1 MQRRVGWILM
11 VMAFLS
17 PLGLLTKGT
26 AWGEWGSDDLQD
38 MIGYIPQGMEKLAGI
53 WQALF
58 PDYSMNFLGEGVVNE
73 YTGYILSALVGSVL
87 IYVVSMIFTKLLIHQ
102 KNSPVS

>member
-1 MQRRVGWILM
+1 MQRRVGWILIG
-11 VMAFLS
+11 MAFLS

-38 MIGYIPQGMEKLAGI
+38 MIGYIPQGMKRLENI
-53 WQALF
+53 WQAFF
-58 PDYSMNFLGEGVVNE
+58 PDYSMNFLGEGLASE
-73 YTGYILSALVGSVL
+73 YAGYILSALVGSVL
-87 IYVVSMIFTKLLIHQ
+87 IYAVSLFFTKLLIHQ